1 MKKIFFLMLL
11 CFLVYGCSSK
21 IEPLATKDV
30 TLIKE
35 KDTLTSTKENT
46 KVDVKVSSP
55 SPIFYGMTDTFMI
68 FDFKI
73 ENLSDRELVVRKE
86 DFVLL
91 DDKKHQAYALTPDE
105 IAKIVEQN
113 LFYLIPYPYIGYYSE
128 SLNYY
133 EGRYLYNPQ
142 APHVYPVS
150 PKEMYLE
157 ALPFEKILPKAN
169 IKGKVYFKK
178 KLSEAKSLNLKV
190 FNKENEYIF
199 DFFFNVK

>member
-1 MKKIFFLMLL
+1 MKKLLFCFIFLVG
-11 CFLVYGCSSK
+11 VYGCASK
-21 IEPLATKDV
+21 IEPLVTKDV

-35 KDTLTSTKENT
+35 EETLTSTLENK
-46 KVDVKVSSP
+46 KVDVRISSP
-55 SPIFYGMTDTFMI
+55 SPIFYGMTDSFII
-68 FDFKI
+68 FYLKI
-73 ENLSDRELVVRKE
+73 ENLSDSEVAVNKE

-91 DDKKHQAYALTPDE
+91 DDKKNQSYALTTDE

-113 LFYLIPYPYIGYYSE
+113 LFYLIPYPYVGYYSE

-150 PKEMYLE
+150 PREMYLE

-169 IKGKVYFKK
+169 IKGKIYFKK
-178 KLSEAKSLNLKV
+178 RLSEAKSLNLKV
-190 FNKENEYIF
+190 FKKDKDYIF
-199 DFFFNVK
+199 DFYFNVK

>member
-1 MKKIFFLMLL
+1 ML
-11 CFLVYGCSSK
+11 FLVIFIFSGCATK
-21 IEPLATKDV
+21 IEPVISKDV
-30 TLIKE
+30 TFIKE
-35 KDTLTSTKENT
+35 EETLSSIKEDK
-46 KVDVKVSSP
+46 KVDVKVSAP
-55 SPIFYGMTDTFMI
+55 GPIFYGMSDNFVV
-68 FDFKI
+68 FYVKV
-73 ENLSDRELVVRKE
+73 ENLSDKEISINKE

-91 DDKKHQAYALTPDE
+91 DDKKNQSYALTADE

-150 PKEMYLE
+150 PRDLYLE

-178 KLSEAKSLNLKV
+178 NLSEVKTLNLKV
-190 FNKENEYIF
+190 FKGANEYIF
-199 DFFFNVK
+199 DFSFNVK

>member
-1 MKKIFFLMLL
+1 MKKILFLITLI
-11 CFLVYGCSSK
+11 FIFSSCAAK
-21 IEPLATKDV
+21 LEPVVTKDV
-30 TLIKE
+30 TFIKE
-35 KDTLTSTKENT
+35 EEMLTSTKDNK
-46 KVDVKVSSP
+46 KVDVKIAYP
-55 SPIFYGMTDTFMI
+55 TPIFYGMDDTFVM
-68 FDFKI
+68 FFVKI
-73 ENLSDRELVVRKE
+73 ENLSDSEIKISKE

-91 DDKKHQAYALTPDE
+91 DEKMSQSFALTADE

-150 PKEMYLE
+150 PKEVYLE

-190 FNKENEYIF
+190 FKQVSDYLF
-199 DFFFNVK
+199 DFQFNVK

>member
-1 MKKIFFLMLL
+1 MKKLIFSFLSLIVFFS
-11 CFLVYGCSSK
+11 CAPK
-21 IEPLATKDV
+21 IEPVISKDVIFIKEEETLSATKEG
-30 TLIKE
+30 K
-35 KDTLTSTKENT
+35 
-46 KVDVKVSSP
+46 KVDVKISSP
-55 SPIFYGMTDTFMI
+55 GPIFYGMTDNFII
-68 FDFKI
+68 FYIKI
-73 ENLSDRELVVRKE
+73 ENLSDSELVVNKE

-91 DDKKHQAYALTPDE
+91 DDKNNQAYALTTDE

-113 LFYLIPYPYIGYYSE
+113 LFYLIPYPYVGYYSE

-150 PKEMYLE
+150 PREMYLE

-178 KLSEAKSLNLKV
+178 KLAEAKNLNLKV
-190 FNKENEYIF
+190 FKKDKDYIF
-199 DFFFNVK
+199 DFYFNVK

>member
-11 CFLVYGCSSK
+11 CFLVYGCASK

-68 FDFKI
+68 FDVKI

-199 DFFFNVK
+199 DFFFNVR